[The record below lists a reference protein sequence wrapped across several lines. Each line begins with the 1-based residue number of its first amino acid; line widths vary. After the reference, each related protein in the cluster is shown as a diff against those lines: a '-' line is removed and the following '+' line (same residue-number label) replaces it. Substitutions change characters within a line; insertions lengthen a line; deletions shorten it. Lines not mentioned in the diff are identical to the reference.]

1 MTMLN
6 RLMFLILSL
15 VWLNTAASAPREV
28 PDLNVIMNDDG
39 DLLFLS
45 ADPQA
50 SIRSTKASIDAFR
63 GTPIRTLMLC
73 VGAGSDILHY
83 DTKVANI
90 YGWRETK
97 WTRKFDKPAN
107 EEEMWHP
114 RIVKERA
121 AITQGVDMIR
131 VAGEYARSAGMRF
144 FPSYRMN
151 DDHFVFDPFEYP
163 LTGEFWLKNHA
174 KLSMGEANSPILSQ
188 KAYGNLLDFSH
199 KEVRDFRLAILK
211 EVIDRYGDI
220 SDGIELDFNRVQ
232 MLFARG
238 TAEAN
243 AHLVT
248 EMISE
253 VRRMLDEAGK
263 KHGRDMYLVVRVP
276 PTLKNCRWSGLE
288 VEKWMQERLVDV
300 VCPSQLMTLAHDMP
314 VDDFVKVA
322 KPVGCK
328 VYPSL
333 YPRTSY
339 QWEFSAAPSEVTYA
353 VAARREVTPALIRG
367 AAANYWMMGADGF
380 ELFNFH
386 HEDLAARPLADWF
399 YRILRDLA
407 SPQSLTIADKVFAIT
422 PAYYLDHEDS
432 YEYSKQVPASL
443 KEGEPVTLK
452 IYMGENLQDP
462 LVRDLPPHVALRLG
476 FAKLP
481 ADASV
486 EIRLN
491 DRVPVGSFTRQS
503 MIAATGSHPP
513 DAGDHFAHLRMDD
526 HTILKNGWNE
536 LIVTVRGMKDA
547 ADVKLTAVQVGVVY
561 DRKYL
566 DLLYK

>member
-1 MTMLN
+1 M
-6 RLMFLILSL
+6 RLSMFALLLSSL
-15 VWLNTAASAPREV
+15 SAIAGAAPRQV
-28 PDLNVIMNDDG
+28 PELNVILNDDG
-39 DLLFLS
+39 DLLFLNS
-45 ADPQA
+45 DPQA

-97 WTRKFDKPAN
+97 WTKKFDKPAN
-107 EEEMWHP
+107 EEEMWYP

-131 VAGEYARSAGMRF
+131 IAGEYARSSGLRF

-163 LTGEFWLKNHA
+163 LTGEFWLKNHE
-174 KLSMGEANSPILSQ
+174 KLTMGVENSPILSQ

-243 AHLVT
+243 AHLIT

-263 KHGRDMYLVVRVP
+263 KHGHEMYLVVRVP
-276 PTLKNCRWSGLE
+276 PSLKNCHWSGLE
-288 VEKWMQERLVDV
+288 VEKWIEQRLVDV

-314 VDDFVKVA
+314 VDEFVKLA
-322 KPVGCK
+322 KPVGCRI
-328 VYPSL
+328 YPSL

-339 QWEFSAAPSEVTYA
+339 QWEFSTDPSAATYA
-353 VAARREVTPALIRG
+353 TPAKREVTPALVRG
-367 AAANYWMMGADGF
+367 AASNYWRMGASGF

-386 HEDLAARPLADWF
+386 HEDLAVRPLSDRF
-399 YRILRDLA
+399 YRILRDLS
-407 SPQSLTIADKVFAIT
+407 SPEALTVADKVFAIT

-432 YEYSKQVPASL
+432 YEYRKQVPAAL
-443 KEGEPVTLK
+443 KEGEPVKLTL
-452 IYMGENLQDP
+452 YVGDDLQDP
-462 LVRDLPPHVALRLG
+462 GVRDVPPYVALRLG

-481 ADASV
+481 EDASV
-486 EIRLN
+486 EIKLN
-491 DRVPVGSFTRQS
+491 GRVPVGSFTRQS

-513 DAGDHFAHLRMDD
+513 DAGDHFAQLRMDD
-526 HTILKNGWNE
+526 HTIIKTGWNE
-536 LIVTVRGMKDA
+536 LEVTVRNLKNADA
-547 ADVKLTAVQVGVVY
+547 KLSAAQVGVVY

>member
-1 MTMLN
+1 MSKFCIVIVS
-6 RLMFLILSL
+6 LMFVAFS
-15 VWLNTAASAPREV
+15 AAAAPREV
-28 PDLNVIMNDDG
+28 PELNVILNDDG
-39 DLLFLS
+39 DLLFLNS
-45 ADPQA
+45 DPQA

-63 GTPIRTLMLC
+63 GTPIKTLMLC

-83 DTKVANI
+83 PTQVANI

-97 WTRKFDKPAN
+97 WTRKFDNPAN
-107 EEEMWHP
+107 EEEMWYP
-114 RIVKERA
+114 RIVKERT
-121 AITQGVDMIR
+121 AIEQGVDMLRI
-131 VAGEYARSAGMRF
+131 AGEYARSAGMRF

-163 LTGEFWLKNHA
+163 LTGEFWLKNHE
-174 KLSMGEANSPILSQ
+174 KLKMGEENSPILSQ

-220 SDGIELDFNRVQ
+220 SGGIELDFNRVQ

-238 TAEAN
+238 RAEKN

-248 EMISE
+248 EMIVQ
-253 VRRMLDEAGK
+253 VRQMLDDAGK
-263 KHGRDMYLVVRVP
+263 KHGREMYLVVRVP
-276 PTLKNCRWSGLE
+276 PTLKNCRWAGLE
-288 VEKWMQERLVDV
+288 VEKWIQQRLVDV

-314 VDDFVKVA
+314 VDEFVKLA

-328 VYPSL
+328 VYPSI

-339 QWEFSAAPSEVTYA
+339 QWEFSASPSSATYA
-353 VAARREVTPALIRG
+353 SPARREVTPMQVRG
-367 AAANYWMMGADGF
+367 AAANYWHMGADGF

-386 HEDLAARPLADWF
+386 HEDLAIRPLSDRF
-399 YRILRDLA
+399 YRILRDLGD
-407 SPQSLTIADKVFAIT
+407 PNCLTLSDKIFAIT

-432 YEYSKQVPASL
+432 YEYQKQVPAPL
-443 KEGEPVTLK
+443 KEDEPLNLVL
-452 IYMGENLQDP
+452 YVGENLADP
-462 LVRDLPPHVALRLG
+462 SVRDVPPYVALRLG

-481 ADASV
+481 EAASV

-491 DRVPVGSFTRQS
+491 GRVPVGSFTRQS
-503 MIAATGSHPP
+503 MVAATGSHPP
-513 DAGDHFAHLRMDD
+513 DAGDYFAHLRMDD
-526 HTILKNGWNE
+526 HTIVKQGMNE
-536 LIVTVRGMKDA
+536 LSVTVRNIKDNPEIR
-547 ADVKLTAVQVGVVY
+547 LTEAQIGVIY
-561 DRKYL
+561 NRQYL